1 MTVLPCRQ
9 SAELQ
14 KKIEDFVE
22 VLKTDAHKLGDH
34 GLSEQEFYDSGLF
47 RGAIERLR
55 GQFAAYMGDKREFVR
70 HVLNFMQDRGF
81 IADYSEVGNQNRHD
95 YTIDLASGKK
105 CVIEL
110 KGGGDGNNT
119 TIFERP
125 AYAEEFIVW
134 SIARNTA
141 GDPRRNAWSA
151 IHTRLSAEIVDR
163 QIQIDGMVIWD
174 WACGTIAR
182 PCPKIEAAPER
193 LSAVGPYRLTP
204 PCLYLFPR
212 TVPSVRTNPNPDP
225 HRLEDIEFLKALHI
239 CFCGREDEIAS
250 VRIEVAHRGADI
262 MRTTSIFRNGQL
274 AQMSKATPIRRR

>member
-1 MTVLPCRQ
+1 MTVIPCRQ
-9 SAELQ
+9 SPALK

-22 VLKTDAHKLGDH
+22 VLKTQAHTLGDH

-55 GQFAAYMGDKREFVR
+55 GQFAATMSDKREFVR
-70 HVLNFMQDRGF
+70 HVLNHMQDRGF
-81 IADYSEVGNQNRHD
+81 IRDYSEVGNQNRHD
-95 YTIDLASGKK
+95 YTVDLASGKK

-163 QIQIDGMVIWD
+163 QKQIDAVVIWD

-182 PCPKIEAAPER
+182 PCPKVADAPER
-193 LSAVGPYRLTP
+193 MTHVGPYELTP

-212 TVPSVRTNPNPDP
+212 TVPAVRTNPNPEP
-225 HRLEDIEFLKALHI
+225 HQLNEIEFIKALHQ
-239 CFCGREDEIAS
+239 CFRGRDEEVNS
-250 VRIEVAHRGADI
+250 VRIEVAHRGADL
-262 MRTTSIFRNGQL
+262 MRTTTIWRGG
-274 AQMSKATPIRRR
+274 AVVKASKATPIRRR